1 MNRRTAVGVLGSL
14 ALGSVA
20 AAWAPRTHAQ
30 PVCTLTP
37 EQIEGPFYLDQARI
51 REAISE
57 DKPGV
62 PLQLILR
69 VLEASASCAPI
80 PKAAVDKTFLRG
92 TQLTDT
98 AGDVRFRTIYPGWYS
113 GRTPHVHLKF
123 RVGAKAATTQLYFPD
138 EVTNAVYARAPYAR
152 HPNRDTTN
160 AMDRFLAPIG
170 DKSLVMWTMAGDGDG
185 YVATA
190 TVALRTS

>member
-1 MNRRTAVGVLGSL
+1 
-14 ALGSVA
+14 
-20 AAWAPRTHAQ
+20 
-30 PVCTLTP
+30 
-37 EQIEGPFYLDQARI
+37 
-51 REAISE
+51 
-57 DKPGV
+57 
-62 PLQLILR
+62 
-69 VLEASASCAPI
+69 
-80 PKAAVDKTFLRG
+80 
-92 TQLTDT
+92 
-98 AGDVRFRTIYPGWYS
+98 
-113 GRTPHVHLKF
+113 VHLKL

-160 AMDRFLAPIG
+160 ATDRFLAPIG